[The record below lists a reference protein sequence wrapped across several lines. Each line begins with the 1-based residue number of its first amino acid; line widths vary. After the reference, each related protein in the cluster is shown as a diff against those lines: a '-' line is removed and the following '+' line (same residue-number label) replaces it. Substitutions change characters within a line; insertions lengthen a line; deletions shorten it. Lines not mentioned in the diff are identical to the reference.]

1 MTTEASKAAVKRY
14 RATPKGKIAMA
25 KAEHQWRATPEGE
38 EARMESQRRR
48 RSNMIKTDAEL
59 RALARSYTPEGI
71 RILAAVARDE
81 NQPGQTRINAVK
93 MMMDRGWGRPSETH
107 NINLEGEQKTLLK
120 VVNEIVHVHE
130 TREQIEF
137 RDQVPLLEL
146 SAEDGDGSKKPN

>member
-1 MTTEASKAAVKRY
+1 MNSDAQKQADKR
-14 RATPKGKIAMA
+14 
-25 KAEHQWRATPEGE
+25 WRQTPEGK
-38 EARMESQRRR
+38 EARKEAQTLRRK
-48 RSNMIKTDAEL
+48 NNIKTDAEL

-107 NINLEGEQKTLLK
+107 NINLDGEQRTLLK

-146 SAEDGDGSKKPN
+146 PAEDGDAKKPN

>member
-1 MTTEASKAAVKRY
+1 MNSDAQKQADKRW
-14 RATPKGKIAMA
+14 RQTDEGK
-25 KAEHQWRATPEGE
+25 
-38 EARMESQRRR
+38 EARRAAQSLRRK
-48 RSNMIKTDAEL
+48 NNIKTDAEL

-107 NINLEGEQKTLLK
+107 NINLDGEQRTLLK

-146 SAEDGDGSKKPN
+146 PAEDGDAKKPN

>member
-1 MTTEASKAAVKRY
+1 
-14 RATPKGKIAMA
+14 MA
-25 KAEHQWRATPEGE
+25 KTEQ
-38 EARMESQRRR
+38 QRRR
-48 RSNMIKTDAEL
+48 RHENIKTEAEL
-59 RALARSYTPEGI
+59 RSLARSYTTEGI

-81 NQPGQTRINAVK
+81 AQPGQTRINAVK

-107 NINLEGEQKTLLK
+107 NINLDGEQRTLLK

-146 SAEDGDGSKKPN
+146 EPDDKKPN

>member
-1 MTTEASKAAVKRY
+1 MKSEAQKQSEKRF
-14 RATPKGKIAMA
+14 R
-25 KAEHQWRATPEGE
+25 QTPEGNA
-38 EARMESQRRR
+38 ARTENQRLRR
-48 RSNMIKTDAEL
+48 LARITTDAEL

-81 NQPGQTRINAVK
+81 NQPGQTRINAIK

>member
-1 MTTEASKAAVKRY
+1 MKTIEAKKRAEKHWRETDESKENRTEN
-14 RATPKGKIAMA
+14 
-25 KAEHQWRATPEGE
+25 
-38 EARMESQRRR
+38 QRLR
-48 RSNMIKTDAEL
+48 RSNRIKTDAEL

-107 NINLEGEQKTLLK
+107 NINLDGEQRTLLK

-146 SAEDGDGSKKPN
+146 PAEDGDGSKKPN

>member
-1 MTTEASKAAVKRY
+1 MKNEAQKQ
-14 RATPKGKIAMA
+14 
-25 KAEHQWRATPEGE
+25 AEKQWRQTPEGRA
-38 EARMESQRRR
+38 ARTENQRLRR
-48 RSNMIKTDAEL
+48 LARITTDAEL

-81 NQPGQTRINAVK
+81 NQPGQTRINAIK

-146 SAEDGDGSKKPN
+146 AAEDGDGTKKPN

>member
-1 MTTEASKAAVKRY
+1 MKTIEAKKRAEKRWRETDESKENRTEN
-14 RATPKGKIAMA
+14 
-25 KAEHQWRATPEGE
+25 
-38 EARMESQRRR
+38 QRLR
-48 RSNMIKTDAEL
+48 RSNRIKTDAEL

-71 RILAAVARDE
+71 RILAAVARDK

-107 NINLEGEQKTLLK
+107 NINLDGEQRTLLK

-146 SAEDGDGSKKPN
+146 PAEDGDGSKKPN

>member
-1 MTTEASKAAVKRY
+1 MKTEAQKQAEKRW
-14 RATPKGKIAMA
+14 RESAEGK
-25 KAEHQWRATPEGE
+25 
-38 EARMESQRRR
+38 EARAESQRQRR
-48 RSNMIKTDAEL
+48 KNNIKTDAEL

-107 NINLEGEQKTLLK
+107 NINLDGEQRTLLK

-137 RDQVPLLEL
+137 RDQVPLLDL
-146 SAEDGDGSKKPN
+146 TPEDSDGSKSTH

>member
-1 MTTEASKAAVKRY
+1 MTT
-14 RATPKGKIAMA
+14 
-25 KAEHQWRATPEGE
+25 KAEKQSENKRRQTPEANA
-38 EARMESQRRR
+38 ARTENQRLRR
-48 RSNMIKTDAEL
+48 LARITTDAEL

-81 NQPGQTRINAVK
+81 NQPGQTRINAIK

-107 NINLEGEQKTLLK
+107 NINLEGEQKPLLK

-137 RDQVPLLEL
+137 RDQIPLLEL

>member
-1 MTTEASKAAVKRY
+1 MKNEAEKQYEKR
-14 RATPKGKIAMA
+14 RR
-25 KAEHQWRATPEGE
+25 QTPEGNT
-38 EARMESQRRR
+38 ARTENQRLRR
-48 RSNMIKTDAEL
+48 LARITTDAEL

-81 NQPGQTRINAVK
+81 NQPGQTRINAIK

-146 SAEDGDGSKKPN
+146 SAENGDGSKKPN